1 MKRRMA
7 MVTAL
12 AALLM
17 LGSLVSPV
25 SALEEADRLFMVG
38 EQALAVRFFPVAKRT
53 LDRFVTQYPKDPRAP
68 RAMLLLGQARLALNE
83 PQPAL
88 EAFQKAQT
96 FLSTPA
102 ELLEVKFWEAEALFR
117 LKRYTEARAAYDAV
131 VRADAASP
139 LAPEALYGYGFSEL
153 ELKRPEPAITAFRDF
168 ISTWPEHALA
178 PAVTLQLARAYVELK
193 RVNDALPLL
202 AGFASK
208 YPNSKMAPDAQ
219 FLLGYMKVTTG
230 DPRGGIVDLRAFL
243 ASNPNHEQAPTAR
256 RLVGQALGKYGDRE
270 DLAEAYKSL
279 MEQDPPTAEALSDA
293 AAIAGRLN
301 RTKDQEEAWKKLR
314 AQFPDHALT
323 RRMSLDRAATA
334 FKQKNWKDAAAL
346 AQPATQSDDDS
357 VRAEAW
363 LLLGEAELKQRR
375 FPQAVKAFE
384 TVGGISDVDTGVR
397 FRALAGL
404 GLAREEQKEWKAA
417 LTAYEAVASRSPDS
431 TLRDWARERATA
443 MKNQLPKSGTPT
455 PTPPQKRS
463 EPAKPADKGGAKSKS

>member
-17 LGSLVSPV
+17 LGSVVSPV
-25 SALEEADRLFMVG
+25 SALEEADRLFLVG
-38 EQALAVRFFPVAKRT
+38 EQALADRFFPVAKRT
-53 LDRFVTQYPKDPRAP
+53 LERFVSQYPKDPRTP

-88 EAFQKAQT
+88 ETFQKAQT

-153 ELKRPEPAITAFRDF
+153 ELKRPEPAITAFREF

-202 AGFASK
+202 TGFASK
-208 YPNSKMAPDAQ
+208 YPNSKLAPDAQ

-230 DPRGGIVDLRAFL
+230 DPRGGLTDLRAFL

-256 RLVGQALGKYGDRE
+256 RLVGQALAKYGDRE

-293 AAIAGRLN
+293 AAIAGRLG

-323 RRMSLDRAATA
+323 RRMSLDRATAA
-334 FKQKNWKDAAAL
+334 FKQKNWKDAATL

-384 TVGGISDVDTGVR
+384 SVGGISDVDTGVR

-431 TLRDWARERATA
+431 ALRDWARERATA
-443 MKNQLPKSGTPT
+443 MKNQLPKSPA
-455 PTPPQKRS
+455 PPPQKRS
-463 EPAKPADKGGAKSKS
+463 EPAKPADRNARSKS